1 MLVKC
6 YDSEFDVPDLLIDK
20 FYKDF
25 DCLPGSGRYQ
35 DVASLRDSTDEI
47 VEVIAEEP
55 DLLEEP
61 EYMAD
66 FLRALAI
73 RKALEKHG
81 ILYDA

>member
-6 YDSEFDVPDLLIDK
+6 YNSEFEVPDLLIHK

-25 DCLPGSGRYQ
+25 DGLPGSGRHH
-35 DVASLRDSTDEI
+35 DVASLRGSTDEI
-47 VEVIAEEP
+47 VELVSQDPEM
-55 DLLEEP
+55 LHEP

-66 FLRALAI
+66 FIRALAI